1 MHTAIDPK
9 VVEAIKGIRSI
20 VKQMAREQKQDRL
33 AKKQKDVGMRVRIT
47 VLHRLYLKIR
57 NRPFE
62 EVHRI
67 RKGWEDRAVRYEKEY
82 IIRLGLE

>member
-1 MHTAIDPK
+1 MHTALDPK

-20 VKQMAREQKQDRL
+20 VKQMAWEQKQDRL
-33 AKKQKDVGMRVRIT
+33 AKKQKDIGMRVKIT

-67 RKGWEDRAVRYEKEY
+67 RKGWESRADRYEKEY
-82 IIRLGLE
+82 MVKLGLE

>member
-20 VKQMAREQKQDRL
+20 VKQMAWEQKQDRL
-33 AKKQKDVGMRVRIT
+33 NKKQKDIGCRVRIT

-62 EVHRI
+62 EIHRI
-67 RKGWEDRAVRYEKEY
+67 RKGWEDRATRYEKEY